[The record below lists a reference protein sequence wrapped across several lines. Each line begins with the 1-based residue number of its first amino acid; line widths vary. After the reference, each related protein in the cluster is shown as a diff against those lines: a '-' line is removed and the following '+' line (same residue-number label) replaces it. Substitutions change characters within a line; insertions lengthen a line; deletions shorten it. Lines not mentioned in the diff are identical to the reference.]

1 MTTTLMNKIKLYIMS
16 MVGALIGTVSVGLL
30 TVSGNGY
37 GTIMPVMLF
46 TVGCLFAAL
55 TMAGKR

>member
-1 MTTTLMNKIKLYIMS
+1 MNKIKLYIMS